1 MTTWLIHN
9 CRDSSKLAR
18 EYRSLSGLTIGIL
31 GVGNIGRR
39 SEELTYL
46 FSHYT
51 TRIPTMADSTPSMIH
66 GTAIAS
72 STVCCLLL
80 AVAEVCRVLG
90 MTVWGITRS
99 PATDETRSPHV
110 SQYRCGR

>member
-1 MTTWLIHN
+1 MTTWLVHN

-46 FSHYT
+46 FSHYNKDT
-51 TRIPTMADSTPSMIH
+51 NT
-66 GTAIAS
+66 
-72 STVCCLLL
+72 
-80 AVAEVCRVLG
+80 
-90 MTVWGITRS
+90 
-99 PATDETRSPHV
+99 
-110 SQYRCGR
+110 GRFYSWYDA